1 MFAKMIKSS
10 CGQQIVVVQ
19 DKNEEGA
26 PELIF
31 LRKMGGIKGDVIM
44 QKMTFLDTD
53 GGWETY
59 EEMFY
64 KTDQEFADILVN
76 DPVCEDEDE

>member
-1 MFAKMIKSS
+1 MFAKMIESF

-31 LRKMGGIKGDVIM
+31 LRKIGGIKGDVIM
-44 QKMTFLDTD
+44 QKMTFQDTD

-64 KTDQEFADILVN
+64 KTDQEFADILVKGT
-76 DPVCEDEDE
+76 VVEDGDE